1 MFENDTN
8 SILELIDAINEVE
21 DESFTEEAAGIII
34 DASLK
39 RFEKEL
45 TPDNIKKMY

>member
-21 DESFTEEAAGIII
+21 DESFTEEAA
-34 DASLK
+34 
-39 RFEKEL
+39 
-45 TPDNIKKMY
+45 